1 MSYNQVVC
9 GMGYSMFIIGL
20 TGFSIYY
27 AIGNNIVC
35 EPLTAPIN
43 YSIISTNCISN
54 NTKVLVEIVNCPDI
68 NNVGFTIEKQDDF
81 TFKKTCWYKSNEV
94 ECGELKSDNV
104 YASNMT
110 VVYESPL
117 EIQMWNNYISCLNFQ
132 RELFSFGISLFAPLL
147 AMGAFSMVI
156 VALYTK
162 NPCKPVDATVTNSV

>member
-1 MSYNQVVC
+1 
-9 GMGYSMFIIGL
+9 MFMIGL

-54 NTKVLVEIVNCPDI
+54 NTKVLVEIINCKDI
-68 NNVGFTIEKQDDF
+68 NSVGFTIEKDLNF
-81 TFKKTCWYKSNEV
+81 TFKKTCWYKSNDV
-94 ECGELKSDNV
+94 ECDKLKSDNV

-110 VVYESPL
+110 VVYDAPL

-132 RELFSFGISLFAPLL
+132 RELFSMGNSFFAPMLVSGLFVLL
-147 AMGAFSMVI
+147 I
-156 VALYTK
+156 VAIYTK
-162 NPCKPVDATVTNSV
+162 NPCKPVGATVTSNS